1 MNETIDLTAD
11 EALARGRGRGRLT
24 ILMEHYVR
32 VLLRA
37 DSGFCRE
44 ELIVSCAAN
53 GVAYLSGLARNNRL
67 VGEIAAVLAEAE
79 G

>member
-11 EALARGRGRGRLT
+11 EALARGRLT

-53 GVAYLSGLARNNRL
+53 GVAYLFGLARNNRL
-67 VGEIAAVLAEAE
+67 VGEIAAVLAEAKS
-79 G
+79 